1 MNRKEKV
8 FHRIDENGVGL
19 EIGPSHRPFAPKSQ
33 GYNVEIIDHLSR
45 EQLLEKYKGHGV
57 DLQSVEEVDH
67 VWSGQ
72 SFEDL
77 TGKSKFYD
85 YIIASHV
92 VEHAPDLVRFLQDCS
107 AVLKDDGVVSL
118 VIPDKRYCFD
128 HFRPITGISRIV
140 DAYFG
145 QQKIHSPGSVA
156 EYFLSVVA
164 KSGNIAWNKYR
175 FGNYSFMHSSADAK
189 NGIDS
194 VTNDGGYV
202 DVHAWCFTPSSFRLI
217 MHDLFLL
224 GLIDLREICFFGTHG
239 CEFYVTLGKHGSGP
253 DKDRL
258 GLLADIEL
266 ELASGAPDLMLS
278 KMMSALKF
286 WRR

>member
-33 GYNVEIIDHLSR
+33 GYKVEIIDHLSR
-45 EQLLEKYKGHGV
+45 EQLLEKYKAHGV
-57 DLQSVEEVDH
+57 DLQSIEEVDH

-156 EYFLSVVA
+156 EYFLNVVS
-164 KSGNIAWNKYR
+164 KSGNIAWNKFR
-175 FGNYSFMHSSADAK
+175 FGNYSFAHSSHRCEK
-189 NGIDS
+189 WN
-194 VTNDGGYV
+194 
-202 DVHAWCFTPSSFRLI
+202 R
-217 MHDLFLL
+217 
-224 GLIDLREICFFGTHG
+224 FGN
-239 CEFYVTLGKHGSGP
+239 
-253 DKDRL
+253 
-258 GLLADIEL
+258 
-266 ELASGAPDLMLS
+266 
-278 KMMSALKF
+278 
-286 WRR
+286 

>member
-8 FHRIDENGVGL
+8 FHRIDENGFGL

-33 GYNVEIIDHLSR
+33 GYKVEIIDHLSR
-45 EQLLEKYKGHGV
+45 EQLLEKYEAHGV
-57 DLQSVEEVDH
+57 DLLSIEEVDH

-92 VEHAPDLVRFLQDCS
+92 VEHTPDLVTFLQGCS

-128 HFRPITGISRIV
+128 RFRPITGISRIV

-156 EYFLSVVA
+156 EYFLNVVS
-164 KSGNIAWNKYR
+164 KSGKIAWNKFS
-175 FGNYSFMHSSADAK
+175 FGNYAFAHSFTDAK

-194 VTNDGGYV
+194 VNNDGAYV

-224 GLIDLREICFFGTHG
+224 GLIDLREVCFFGTRG
-239 CEFYVTLGKHGSGP
+239 CEFYLTLGRHGSGP

-258 GLLADIEL
+258 GLLADIES
-266 ELASGAPDLMLS
+266 ELVSGAADRGLS
-278 KMMSALKF
+278 KLMSVLKF